1 MKETGQNIWGKKG
14 CELPNGGLC
23 TACCVFP
30 NIELEGTYVSL
41 AKPANSPC
49 PNLAP
54 QEGCRLHLK
63 GKPDTCRA
71 WHCSASDLNGKLDL
85 IAQGLSLG
93 EVNDNEAVTAAS
105 ELLNENSVTHDETDA
120 SIKAKVILRS
130 VEIYG
135 ITQKRAL
142 ILRDL
147 NEP

>member
-1 MKETGQNIWGKKG
+1 MKELRLNIWGKTE
-14 CELPNGGLC
+14 CERPDGGLC
-23 TACCVFP
+23 TACCVLP

-49 PNLAP
+49 SNLDK
-54 QEGCRLHLK
+54 GCTLHQK
-63 GKPDTCRA
+63 GKPDTCKT
-71 WHCSASDLNGKLDL
+71 WHCSMADLNGKIDL

-93 EVNDNEAVTAAS
+93 EVNDKEAVTAAS
-105 ELLNENSVTHDETDA
+105 ELLNENGVTHDEIDD

-130 VEIYG
+130 VELYE